1 MSSGNM
7 KDIRRWYGVPARRG
21 WRVRY
26 HGPGKAQMG
35 TIKSARHG
43 YLRILLDGN
52 EHMGRFHPA
61 WKLEYLDE
69 AGGVILD
76 TRQEKMPG

>member
-7 KDIRRWYGVPARRG
+7 KDIRRWYGVPAKRG

-26 HGPGKAQMG
+26 NGPLGAREG
-35 TIKSARHG
+35 TIRSARHG
-43 YLRILLDGN
+43 YLRILLDGYK
-52 EHMGRFHPA
+52 HTGTFHPA

-69 AGGVILD
+69 AGGVIFD
-76 TRQEKMPG
+76 TCQEETPG